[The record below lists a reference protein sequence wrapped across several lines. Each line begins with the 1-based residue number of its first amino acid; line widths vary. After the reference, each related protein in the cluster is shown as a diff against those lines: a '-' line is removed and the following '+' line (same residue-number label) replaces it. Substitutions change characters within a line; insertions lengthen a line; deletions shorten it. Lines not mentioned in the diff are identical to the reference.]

1 MDFAQ
6 VCELYC
12 GKVPDE
18 EKLDEAQIG
27 HYIGIGNSVYLSSY
41 LGFCDYLF
49 VFVFFTSTSCLNNCF
64 GG

>member
-27 HYIGIGNSVYLSSY
+27 HYIGIGNSVTFLHIWGFVIIFFYSY
-41 LGFCDYLF
+41 FLHQR
-49 VFVFFTSTSCLNNCF
+49 VV
-64 GG
+64 